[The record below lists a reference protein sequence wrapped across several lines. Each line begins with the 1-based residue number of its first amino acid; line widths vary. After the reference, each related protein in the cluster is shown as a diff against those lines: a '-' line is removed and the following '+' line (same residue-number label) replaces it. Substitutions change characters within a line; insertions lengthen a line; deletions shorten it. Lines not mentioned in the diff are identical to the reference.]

1 MVCKAE
7 DVPGK
12 ILKLSILLPSS
23 CSFKV
28 ISIIDVYPLRQGKT
42 IQPVTAAG
50 IDHLAG
56 DPLRAAM
63 CASSCEQ
70 VAMSDSSS
78 TVCVVKAWG

>member
-1 MVCKAE
+1 M
-7 DVPGK
+7 
-12 ILKLSILLPSS
+12 
-23 CSFKV
+23 
-28 ISIIDVYPLRQGKT
+28 YPLRQGKT
-42 IQPVTAAG
+42 IQPVTDAG